1 MQFKEIVGQEFLK
14 NKLIG
19 TVRDQRISH
28 AQLFLGKLG
37 YGSLPL
43 ALAYAQYINCLD
55 PQEKDS
61 CGTCS
66 SCIKINNLAHPDL
79 HFSFPVS
86 TNKSITKNPAC
97 NDFAKEWREISL
109 DNPYF
114 DLHQWQEKIDIDNK
128 QSIIN
133 VNESQEIIKKLSLK
147 SYEGKYKILI
157 IWKAELLNNQA
168 ANKLLK
174 IIEEPTAKTI
184 LLLLAEEEEKLLK
197 TITSRT
203 QLIKITAIES
213 SKIESALIQRYATNQ
228 KKATNVA
235 LLSEGDWINAV
246 QRIEKADE
254 DELFFDLFKKW
265 MRACYEADVVK
276 IIGWVEEI
284 STKEMGRENQKRF
297 LEFAIELMREATMK
311 NYTKGLLSRL
321 GGKEE
326 KFLANFSPFI
336 HENNLIQIVEVLNEA
351 HYHISRNAYAKI
363 LFTDV
368 SMKFANL
375 LRVKK
380 RTFAS

>member
-14 NKLIG
+14 DKLIG
-19 TVRDQRISH
+19 TVREQRISH

-86 TNKSITKNPAC
+86 TNKSITKNPIC

-174 IIEEPTAKTI
+174 LIEEPTAKTI

-203 QLIKITAIES
+203 QFIKITAIES
-213 SKIESALIQRYATNQ
+213 SKIQSALTQRYATDQ
-228 KKATNVA
+228 EKATNVA
-235 LLSEGDWINAV
+235 LLSEGDWINAI
-246 QRIEKADE
+246 QRLEKADE
-254 DELFFDLFKKW
+254 DEQFFDLFKKW

-276 IIGWVEEI
+276 IINWVEEI

-326 KFLANFSPFI
+326 KFLNNFAPFI

-380 RTFAS
+380 RTFVS